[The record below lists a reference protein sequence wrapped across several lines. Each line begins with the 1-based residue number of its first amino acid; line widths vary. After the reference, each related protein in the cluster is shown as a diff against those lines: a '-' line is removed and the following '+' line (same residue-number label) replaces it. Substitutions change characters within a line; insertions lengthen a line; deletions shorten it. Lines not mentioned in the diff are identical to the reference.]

1 MFDLAAFQ
9 DQFSEAL
16 HHSGDLTGN
25 GDAKAL
31 RIGLSV
37 HRNTVY
43 KALIDALRANYPTVE
58 RLAGDEWFKAS
69 AYAFLAENLPE
80 EASLSAFGVTY
91 PDFLATL
98 PATADL
104 PYLPGVAR
112 LDRFW
117 TEAHIAAD
125 ADVLSPA
132 ALAGIPSDSLFD
144 LKFRLHPSAR
154 LRWFAQPSPSIWRL
168 NRPPSPVPAPDQLDV
183 EWVAEGAL
191 VARPRGEVVML
202 MLDAASFAFLGKC
215 LAGATLGQAATRA
228 FEIDSA
234 ADLKTRIAQF
244 ITFGAFMPIVVPG
257 SNQREDH
264 E

>member
-1 MFDLAAFQ
+1 VPDLAAFQ

-16 HHSGDLTGN
+16 HHDGALTGH
-25 GDAKAL
+25 GDAETL

-58 RLAGDEWFKAS
+58 RLLGDEWFTAS

-80 EASLSAFGVTY
+80 EASLSAFGAAY

-98 PATADL
+98 PATADF
-104 PYLPGVAR
+104 PYLPGIAR

-125 ADVLSPA
+125 ADVLLPE
-132 ALAGIPSDSLFD
+132 ALAGVPSDSLFD

-154 LRWFAQPSPSIWRL
+154 LGWFTQPSPSIWRL
-168 NRPPSPVPAPDQLDV
+168 NRPPAPAPDRLNVD
-183 EWVAEGAL
+183 WVAAGAL
-191 VARPRGEVVML
+191 IARPHGEVVML
-202 MLDAASFAFLGKC
+202 ILDAASFTFVEKC
-215 LAGATLGQAATRA
+215 LAGASLGQAATKA
-228 FEIDSA
+228 LEIDPA

-244 ITFGAFMPIVVPG
+244 ITFGAFMPIGVPS
-257 SNQREDH
+257 SNQPGDH

>member
-1 MFDLAAFQ
+1 MSDLAAFQ

-25 GDAKAL
+25 GDAKTL

-69 AYAFLAENLPE
+69 AYAFLAENHPE

-98 PATADL
+98 PAAAEL

-132 ALAGIPSDSLFD
+132 ALAGIPSNSLFD

-168 NRPPSPVPAPDQLDV
+168 NRPPSPVPAPDRTRCRLGRRRRPGRQT
-183 EWVAEGAL
+183 
-191 VARPRGEVVML
+191 ARRGGHADARRCEFRLPRKMPCRRNSRPSRDQGSR
-202 MLDAASFAFLGKC
+202 D
-215 LAGATLGQAATRA
+215 
-228 FEIDSA
+228 
-234 ADLKTRIAQF
+234 QF
-244 ITFGAFMPIVVPG
+244 R
-257 SNQREDH
+257 S
-264 E
+264 

>member
-1 MFDLAAFQ
+1 MSDLAAFQ
-9 DQFSEAL
+9 DWFSEAL
-16 HHSGDLTGN
+16 HHNGDLTGN
-25 GDAKAL
+25 GDAEAL

-58 RLAGDEWFKAS
+58 RLVGEEWFAAS

-80 EASLSAFGVTY
+80 EPSLSAFGAAY
-91 PDFLATL
+91 PDFLAAL
-98 PATADL
+98 PAAAEL

-125 ADVLSPA
+125 ADVLSPE
-132 ALAGIPSDSLFD
+132 ALAGIPSNSLFD
-144 LKFRLHPSAR
+144 LKLRLHPSAR
-154 LRWFAQPSPSIWRL
+154 LGWFAEPSPSIWRL
-168 NRPPSPVPAPDQLDV
+168 NRPPAPAPERLDLD
-183 EWVAEGAL
+183 WLAEGAL
-191 VARPRGEVVML
+191 IARPRGEVAML
-202 MLDAASFAFLGKC
+202 ILDASGFAFLGKC
-215 LAGATLGQAATRA
+215 LAGATVGQAATA
-228 FEIDSA
+228 ALEINSA

-244 ITFGAFMPIVVPG
+244 ITFGAFMPIVDAA
-257 SNQREDH
+257 SNQTGDH